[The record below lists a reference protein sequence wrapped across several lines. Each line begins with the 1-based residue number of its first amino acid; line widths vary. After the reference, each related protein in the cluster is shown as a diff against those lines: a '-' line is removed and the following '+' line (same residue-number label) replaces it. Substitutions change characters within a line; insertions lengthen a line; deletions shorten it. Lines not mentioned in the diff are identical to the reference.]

1 MRVTQALLILEFRLA
16 EFLSMAHS
24 PPALAIKFIVL
35 PRRLISYPANETALR
50 KYGEPEPK

>member
-1 MRVTQALLILEFRLA
+1 MRVTQALLILKFRLA
-16 EFLSMAHS
+16 EFLSMDHP

-50 KYGEPEPK
+50 KYGEPEP